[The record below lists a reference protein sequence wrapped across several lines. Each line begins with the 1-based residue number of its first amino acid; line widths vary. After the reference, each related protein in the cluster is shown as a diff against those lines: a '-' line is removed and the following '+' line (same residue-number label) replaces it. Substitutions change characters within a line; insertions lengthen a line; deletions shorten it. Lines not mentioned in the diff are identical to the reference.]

1 MTDAPWTM
9 TSRRPIVGR
18 HMSSVVLAAVIAV
31 SGASGAAA
39 QPVSVLPQAVT
50 SALGRVNVVAGPA
63 DRRHCSGVLIGARMV
78 LTAAHCL
85 FDPRTRRWIG
95 AADIFFRAGYAR
107 GESLW
112 TARVADYVTG
122 RAGDTPTS
130 PGEGLAED
138 WALLRLA
145 EIAPPKIAPLPVAA
159 FPNGK
164 PAIVKAGY
172 RRDRPHLLTISDSCT
187 IAGRSGYRLVF
198 RDCDA
203 APGESGAPIIE
214 RRAGDWRV
222 VGVFVARQQGSGS
235 PMAHGIDAAAFLP
248 QSVLSQPARLQSAW
262 APGLQALGERPDSMA
277 ARTASGRGIGA
288 TAP

>member
-1 MTDAPWTM
+1 MPVKLPAA
-9 TSRRPIVGR
+9 ILFL
-18 HMSSVVLAAVIAV
+18 LAAPQA
-31 SGASGAAA
+31 GLADTA
-39 QPVSVLPQAVT
+39 PVLPPAVT

-63 DRRHCSGVLIGARMV
+63 DRRHCSGVLIGPRMV

-95 AADIFFRAGYAR
+95 ASDIFFRAGYAR

-122 RAGDTPTS
+122 RAGGQPPAS
-130 PGEGLAED
+130 GEALVED

-145 EIAPPKIAPLPVAA
+145 ETAPAKIAPLPVAA
-159 FPNGK
+159 FPDGS
-164 PAIVKAGY
+164 PAVVKAGY
-172 RRDRPHLLTISDSCT
+172 RRDRPHLLTVSDSCT
-187 IAGRSGYRLVF
+187 IAGRSGYRLAF
-198 RDCDA
+198 RNCDA
-203 APGESGAPIIE
+203 VPGESGAPIIE

-248 QSVLSQPARLQSAW
+248 QTARGS
-262 APGLQALGERPDSMA
+262 GLQALGERPDAMA